1 MDGRGSVPMSSH
13 ISIEEFL
20 EQRGTDHPAPR
31 GGGGAGTHHCG
42 ELLGEDTNACKRL
55 GRHTFYQ
62 VWCSRRQ
69 DVVLKAVFQPKH

>member
-31 GGGGAGTHHCG
+31 GEGEQELITVASCLEKTLMPANGLGGTRFIRSGAA
-42 ELLGEDTNACKRL
+42 EDRMLC
-55 GRHTFYQ
+55 
-62 VWCSRRQ
+62 
-69 DVVLKAVFQPKH
+69 